1 MEARTAPLMA
11 DLEKADKLHQ
21 EALARLV
28 KANKPQDP
36 AAEGA
41 VKDIAMKDA
50 ESEGGADFQ
59 KLGELKGR
67 LQQAGNGAIPEEVQ
81 VQYRAYAAT
90 AQGEAQTPLTLEQWY
105 VQQCS
110 VLLEQALSAVT
121 DTNKRRKLAAEGKA

>member
-1 MEARTAPLMA
+1 
-11 DLEKADKLHQ
+11 
-21 EALARLV
+21 
-28 KANKPQDP
+28 
-36 AAEGA
+36 
-41 VKDIAMKDA
+41 MKDA

-59 KLGELKGR
+59 KLEELKGR

-81 VQYRAYAAT
+81 VQYRTYAAT

-121 DTNKRRKLAAEGKA
+121 DANKRRKLAAEGKA